1 MRPIALIT
9 GIGPGLG
16 VALAR
21 AFAADGYDIAGMAR
35 TARMREALSTA
46 VAPLGALYTHLT
58 CDVAD
63 GPAMAGI
70 LASLTDRIEVAV
82 HNAARLIISDL
93 STISAADF
101 EDTWRVSTLGAFN
114 LAQAVLPGMA
124 TRGRGTL
131 IFTGATASLR
141 GGARFS
147 AFASAK
153 FALRGLA
160 QVLAR
165 EYQPK
170 GVHVAHVVV
179 DGLIDAPQTDVRF
192 GPGHARLSPD
202 AVAKTYLQLARQ
214 DRSVFT
220 HELDLRPGTEVS

>member
-1 MRPIALIT
+1 MRPLALIT

-16 VALAR
+16 ISLAR
-21 AFAADGYDIAGMAR
+21 AFAAQGHDIAGMAR
-35 TARMREALSTA
+35 TTEMRETVDAV
-46 VAPLGALYTHLT
+46 VAPLGAKYVQLT

-63 GPAMAGI
+63 GDGVAAA
-70 LASLTDRIEVAV
+70 LAPYTTRIDVAV
-82 HNAARLIISDL
+82 HNAARLIIGDFV
-93 STISAADF
+93 TIAAADF
-101 EDTWRVSTLGAFN
+101 EDAWRVSALGAFN
-114 LAQAVLPGMA
+114 IARAILPGMA
-124 TRGRGTL
+124 ARGRGTL
-131 IFTGATASLR
+131 ILTGATAALR

-160 QVLAR
+160 QALAR

-192 GPGHARLSPD
+192 GPGNARLSPD
-202 AVAKTYLQLARQ
+202 AIARTYVQLAQQ
-214 DRSVFT
+214 DRSAFT
-220 HELDLRPGTEVS
+220 HELDVRPGAEVF

>member
-46 VAPLGALYTHLT
+46 VAPLGALYTHLS

-70 LASLTDRIEVAV
+70 LAPLTDRIEVGV
-82 HNAARLIISDL
+82 HNAARLIFGDL

-101 EDTWRVSTLGAFN
+101 EII
-114 LAQAVLPGMA
+114 AQAM
-124 TRGRGTL
+124 
-131 IFTGATASLR
+131 GA
-141 GGARFS
+141 
-147 AFASAK
+147 
-153 FALRGLA
+153 
-160 QVLAR
+160 
-165 EYQPK
+165 EP
-170 GVHVAHVVV
+170 
-179 DGLIDAPQTDVRF
+179 
-192 GPGHARLSPD
+192 
-202 AVAKTYLQLARQ
+202 
-214 DRSVFT
+214 
-220 HELDLRPGTEVS
+220 